1 MRNSIAFLSLTLML
15 IATTFSPAES
25 VSPSPAE
32 TSIAQA
38 RKAIAAKPERAEAY
52 NSLAVAFLRRARE
65 TSDASYIQQAD
76 KAVQRALQLAP
87 DNFES
92 QRTQVSV
99 LLEKHE
105 YPKALDQAKALNSKI
120 ADDIMVYGLLTQAN
134 AELGNYDQAEKAAQ
148 WMLNLRPG
156 NAPALLNTAYLRE
169 LFGDP
174 DGAYEVLDLALQST
188 APNETEESAWILTRM
203 AHMRLISG
211 NVEAA
216 DHLLH
221 GALDAFPGY
230 RAALEG
236 LAQVRVAQKRDDE
249 AIILLKQCEQA
260 LPRAVD
266 LYHLAETLQLAGRAD
281 DAEKAFTEFQE
292 RAEGEA
298 ARKDSA
304 NRELIFYYAD
314 QAHQPSKALQLAKQ
328 EVAWRH
334 DVYTLDAYAWAL
346 HVNGQDREA
355 RNQIDIALAVGIR
368 DAKLFRH
375 AGEIA
380 LKLRDLAVAERDLK
394 QSVEMNTADSEQ
406 ARVTLANLSQVGRR

>member
-1 MRNSIAFLSLTLML
+1 VRNSIAFLSLILTL
-15 IATTFSPAES
+15 IAVTFVPAQAAN
-25 VSPSPAE
+25 PSPAE
-32 TSIAQA
+32 ASIAEA
-38 RKAIAAKPERAEAY
+38 RRAIAAKPERAQAY
-52 NSLAVAFLRRARE
+52 NSLAVALLRRARE

-76 KAVQRALQLAP
+76 QAVQRSLQLAP

-105 YPKALDQAKALNSKI
+105 YPQALDQAKALNRKI
-120 ADDIMVYGLLTQAN
+120 ADDTMVYGLLTQAN
-134 AELGNYDQAEKAAQ
+134 AELGNYGEAEKAAQ

-156 NAPALLNTAYLRE
+156 NSPALINTAYLRE

-174 DGAYEVLDLALQST
+174 DGAYEVLDLALEST
-188 APNETEESAWILTRM
+188 APNETEESAWLLTRM
-203 AHMRLISG
+203 AHMRLVSG
-211 NVEAA
+211 NADAA
-216 DHLLH
+216 DNLLH
-221 GALDAFPGY
+221 RALDAFPGY

-236 LAQVRVAQKRDDE
+236 LAEVRVAQKRDDE
-249 AIILLKQCEQA
+249 AITFLKQCEQA

-266 LYHLAETLQLAGRAD
+266 FYHLAETLQLAGHPD
-281 DAEKAFTEFQE
+281 DAKKAFTEFQE
-292 RAEGEA
+292 RAEAEA
-298 ARKDSA
+298 ASKDNA

-346 HVNGQDREA
+346 HVNGQDLEA
-355 RNQIDIALAVGIR
+355 RNQIETALAVGIR

-380 LKLRDLAVAERDLK
+380 LKLRDLAGAERDLK

-406 ARVTLANLSQVGRR
+406 ARVTLASLTQGGRR